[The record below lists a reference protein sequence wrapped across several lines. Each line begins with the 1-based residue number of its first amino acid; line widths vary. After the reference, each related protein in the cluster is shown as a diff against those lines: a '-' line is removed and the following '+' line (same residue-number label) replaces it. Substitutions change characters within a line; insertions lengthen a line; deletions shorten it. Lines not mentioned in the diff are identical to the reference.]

1 MVSFLLI
8 LFQEVYK
15 MRYKFGKHPTLNH
28 KEEKI
33 VVCSI
38 IAGVIVLAI
47 ILCIMLIAFDII

>member
-1 MVSFLLI
+1 
-8 LFQEVYK
+8 